1 MDMNTIAQ
9 YGPMAIA
16 LGTFVEGETAVLL
29 GGAGVAL
36 GLFDFWTVAGAA
48 FAGSM
53 AGDQFFFWLGRL
65 KGAAYLAG
73 HPRFGAKVARVGS
86 LLLRHRLPLLCSY
99 RFIYGMRGVIP
110 FAFGVSDLCWRFFLA
125 ANLFTATLW
134 SLFITLLGLH
144 AGKFLSDPSV
154 VAKLPLFGAGAVL
167 IFGACLLV
175 RGSLKSRS

>member
-9 YGPMAIA
+9 YGPLAIA
-16 LGTFVEGETAVLL
+16 LGAFVEGETAVLL
-29 GGAGVAL
+29 GGAGLAL
-36 GLFDFWTVAGAA
+36 GLFDFWTVVGAA

-65 KGAAYLAG
+65 KGSAYLAG
-73 HPRFGAKVARVGS
+73 HPRFGTRVARVGG
-86 LLLRHRLPLLCSY
+86 LLLRHRLPLLGTY

-134 SLFITLLGLH
+134 SVLITLLGLH
-144 AGKFLSDPSV
+144 AGKFLTDPSV
-154 VAKLPLFGAGAVL
+154 VARLPLLGAGAAL
-167 IFGACLLV
+167 LFGLGLLV
-175 RGSLKSRS
+175 RSHFKARS

>member
-9 YGPMAIA
+9 YGPAAIA

-53 AGDQFFFWLGRL
+53 AGDQFFFWLGRT

-86 LLLRHRLPLLCSY
+86 LLLRHRLPLLGTY
-99 RFIYGMRGVIP
+99 RFIYGMRGAIP
-110 FAFGVSDLCWRFFLA
+110 FAFGVSELCGRFFLA

-134 SLFITLLGLH
+134 SLSITLLGLY
-144 AGKFLSDPSV
+144 AGKFLTDPSI
-154 VAKLPLFGAGAVL
+154 VARLPLFGAGAALLFGVAVL
-167 IFGACLLV
+167 LRRRIRA
-175 RGSLKSRS
+175 RS

>member
-1 MDMNTIAQ
+1 MEMNTIAQ

-16 LGTFVEGETAVLL
+16 LGAFVEGETAVLL

-36 GLFDFWTVAGAA
+36 GLFDFWSVAGAA

-53 AGDQFFFWLGRL
+53 AGDQFFFWFGRL

-73 HPRFGAKVARVGS
+73 HPRFGTKVARVGS
-86 LLLRHRLPLLCSY
+86 LLLRHRLPLLGTY

-110 FAFGVSDLCWRFFLA
+110 FAFGVSELCWRFFLA

-144 AGKFLSDPSV
+144 AGKFLTDPSI
-154 VAKLPLFGAGAVL
+154 VARLPLLGAGAAL
-167 IFGACLLV
+167 LFGLGLLA
-175 RGSLKSRS
+175 RRYLRPRS

>member
-9 YGPMAIA
+9 YGPAAIA

-65 KGAAYLAG
+65 KGAAYLAA

-86 LLLRHRLPLLCSY
+86 LLLRHRLPLLGTY

-125 ANLFTATLW
+125 ANLVTATLW
-134 SLFITLLGLH
+134 SLSITLLGLY
-144 AGKFLSDPSV
+144 AGKFLTDPSI
-154 VAKLPLFGAGAVL
+154 VARLPLFGAGAALLFGVAVL
-167 IFGACLLV
+167 LRRRIRA
-175 RGSLKSRS
+175 RS